1 MFYISL
7 NRIKIM
13 PIFTKSVRVNS
24 PLDDVWNF
32 HSNIDGLEYLT
43 PSWMNLKIESVVDS
57 NGKKIKVGLP
67 VGTAILASIHP
78 FKIGQP
84 VIWNVQ
90 ILERNK
96 QQTSAFFRDDVSG
109 KPFQKWTHT
118 HSFSTY
124 GDCTILTDH
133 VDYDLG
139 GFLSSFSILCYPIFW
154 IMFAM
159 RQYQLKK
166 VFRND

>member
-13 PIFTKSVRVNS
+13 PIFIKSVRVNF
-24 PLDDVWNF
+24 PL
-32 HSNIDGLEYLT
+32 
-43 PSWMNLKIESVVDS
+43 
-57 NGKKIKVGLP
+57 
-67 VGTAILASIHP
+67 
-78 FKIGQP
+78 
-84 VIWNVQ
+84 
-90 ILERNK
+90 
-96 QQTSAFFRDDVSG
+96 DDVSG

-118 HSFSTY
+118 HSFSTSR
-124 GDCTILTDH
+124 DCTILTDQ
-133 VDYDLG
+133 VDYNLG
-139 GFLSSFSILCYPIFW
+139 GFLSPFFILCYPIFW